1 MNVAIYAR
9 VSTRDK
15 GQDCENQLQELR
27 QFADRKRNE
36 GWQVLGEYVDH
47 ASGGRSD
54 RDAFQRLFADA
65 AEKKFDIVL
74 FWSLDRFSREGVLE
88 TLQHLQRLSN
98 NGVDWWSL
106 KEEYLRSVGVFRD
119 AVLSILATI
128 AKQERIRLSER
139 VHAGL
144 DRARRQGKHIGRP
157 RVVVDRYKVRELRSG
172 GMAFHEISRRV
183 GISKATVQRILW
195 ELDQQEKL
203 A

>member
-15 GQDCENQLQELR
+15 GQDCENQLRELR
-27 QFADRKRNE
+27 QFAERKSGD
-36 GWQVLGEYVDH
+36 GWIVVDEYIDH
-47 ASGGRSD
+47 ASGSRSD
-54 RDAFQRLFADA
+54 RESFQRLFADA
-65 AEKKFDIVL
+65 TLRRFDMVL

-157 RVVVDRYKVRELRSG
+157 RVIVDRQKIQELRSAG
-172 GMAFHEISRRV
+172 LPFHEISRRV
-183 GISKATVQRILW
+183 GVSKATVQRVLY
-195 ELDQQEKL
+195 ELDL
-203 A
+203 AKKA